1 MKRKNRTNDK
11 NFMNVPFFIKYNI
24 RQIQSRKIKIKFA
37 MMSAKE
43 SANGG

>member
-1 MKRKNRTNDK
+1 
-11 NFMNVPFFIKYNI
+11 MNVQFFIKYNI
-24 RQIQSRKIKIKFA
+24 RKKKKKKKKIKFA